1 MQRRHLLAGATATGV
16 IAAMALRPGDRGGA
30 HDAYFQTLARALQD
44 QPAQPTL
51 VVDKTRLQANLQH
64 IRKLAHPKLPLR
76 VVVKS
81 LPSLALL
88 DEALATWQTERAML
102 FNAQQLALIAKTRP
116 QLDLLLGKPLRA
128 SAARWAL
135 EQAGNSP
142 AALRTQWLVDSPALL
157 ADYRALA
164 QGLGRPL
171 RINLEIDVG
180 LHRGGVETA
189 AQMTQMLT
197 LLREEPL
204 LEFSGLMG
212 YDAHLAAIPDLP
224 GNRNQALADAQ
235 ARYAAMLALARQAL
249 GSASALP
256 WTLNAAGSPTFH
268 LHDDQHAP
276 NELSVGSAAVK
287 PLDFDK
293 PSLVSLEPAAFIA
306 TPVLKT
312 METFRL
318 PRGAETVSALARWW
332 DVNQR
337 QALAIHGGHWLADP
351 VSPPSVQASG
361 LYGPSSNQQVMV
373 APPSVGLRAG
383 DWVFFRP
390 RQSEAVFLQFGPLAV
405 LDQGRI
411 GAQWPVFPASA

>member
-1 MQRRHLLAGATATGV
+1 MQRRHLILGASATGV
-16 IAAMALRPGDRGGA
+16 AAAVALRPGDRGGA
-30 HDAYFQTLARALQD
+30 HDAYFQTLAHALQD
-44 QPAQPTL
+44 HPAQPTL
-51 VVDKTRLQANLQH
+51 VVDKTRLKANLNR
-64 IRKLAHPKLPLR
+64 IRTLAHPKLPLR

-81 LPSLALL
+81 LPSLPLL
-88 DEALATWQTERAML
+88 DEALVAWQTERAML
-102 FNAQQLALIAKTRP
+102 FNAQQLVLIAKARP

-157 ADYRALA
+157 ADYRTLA

-189 AQMTQMLT
+189 EQMTEMLA

-224 GNRNQALADAQ
+224 GNRSQALAHAQ
-235 ARYAAMLALARQAL
+235 ARYADMLALARQAL
-249 GSASALP
+249 GSASAAP

-268 LHDDQHAP
+268 LHHDQHAP

-293 PSLVSLEPAAFIA
+293 PSLTSLEPAAFIA

-351 VSPPSVQASG
+351 VSPPGVQASS

-405 LDQGRI
+405 FDQGRLD
-411 GAQWPVFPASA
+411 AQWPVFPASA

>member
-1 MQRRHLLAGATATGV
+1 MQRRHLILGASAAGV
-16 IAAMALRPGDRGGA
+16 AAAVALRPGDRGGA
-30 HDAYFQTLARALQD
+30 HDAYFQALARALQD

-51 VVDKTRLQANLQH
+51 VVDKARLQANLQR
-64 IRKLAHPKLPLR
+64 IRKLAHPQLPLR

-81 LPSLALL
+81 LPSLPLL
-88 DEALATWQTERAML
+88 DEALAAWQTERAML
-102 FNAQQLALIAKTRP
+102 FNGQQLALIAKARP

-189 AQMTQMLT
+189 EQMTQILT
-197 LLREEPL
+197 LLRDEPL

-224 GNRNQALADAQ
+224 GNRSQALASAQ
-235 ARYAAMLALARQAL
+235 TRYTDMLALARQVL
-249 GSASALP
+249 GSASAAP

-287 PLDFDK
+287 PADFDK
-293 PSLVSLEPAAFIA
+293 PSLASLEPAAFIA

-351 VSPPSVQASG
+351 VSPPGVQASG

-405 LDQGRI
+405 FEQGRI
-411 GAQWPVFPASA
+411 STQWPVFPASA

>member
-1 MQRRHLLAGATATGV
+1 MQRRHLLIGATATGLV
-16 IAAMALRPGDRGGA
+16 AAGALRPGDLGGA
-30 HDAYFQTLARALQD
+30 HDAYFQALARALKD

-51 VVDKTRLQANLQH
+51 VVDQTRLQANLQR
-64 IRKLAHPKLPLR
+64 IRNLAHPKLPLR

-88 DEALATWQTERAML
+88 DEALKAWQTQRAML
-102 FNAQQLALIAKTRP
+102 FNAQQLALIAKERP

-135 EQAGNSP
+135 DQAGNSP
-142 AALRTQWLVDSPALL
+142 AAQRTQWLVDSPSLL

-164 QGLGRPL
+164 QGQGRPL
-171 RINLEIDVG
+171 RINIEIDVG
-180 LHRGGVETA
+180 LHRGGVESA
-189 AQMTQMLT
+189 EQMVQMLNS
-197 LLREEPL
+197 LREEPL

-224 GNRNQALADAQ
+224 GNRDQALAEAQ
-235 ARYAAMLALARQAL
+235 TRYTNMVALARQTL
-249 GSASALP
+249 GSATSAP

-293 PSLVSLEPAAFIA
+293 PSLASLEPAAFIA

-312 METFRL
+312 MDTFRL
-318 PRGAETVSALARWW
+318 PRGAETVSTLARWW

-337 QALAIHGGHWLADP
+337 HALAIHGGHWLADP
-351 VSPPSVQASG
+351 VSPPGVQASA

-373 APPSVGLRAG
+373 APPSVGLQAG

-405 LDQGRI
+405 LNQGRI
-411 GAQWPVFPASA
+411 ADRWPVFPASA